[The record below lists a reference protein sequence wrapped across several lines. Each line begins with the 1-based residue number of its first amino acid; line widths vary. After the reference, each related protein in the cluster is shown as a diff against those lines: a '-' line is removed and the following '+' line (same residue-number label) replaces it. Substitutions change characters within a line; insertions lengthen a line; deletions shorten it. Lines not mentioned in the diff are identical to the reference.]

1 MKIAILGSGSWGTA
15 LAIHF
20 GKAGFEVF
28 QWCREAEVAENINEK
43 RENPF
48 YLKGFKYPKNVR
60 ATSNLKEVFKENCNL
75 FFSVIPTQFT
85 RDFWKEIKPF
95 IKDQKV
101 ICASKGIEIE
111 TLKTLSMVF
120 EEIFGKVDN
129 YYVLSGPT
137 FAKEVAAG
145 LPAAAVIAGYNDGDV
160 LDLVKVLN
168 TKTLRLYAS
177 DDVKGVE
184 LGGALKN
191 VIAIAAGICD
201 GMGLGNNARAALITR
216 GLSEIKRLGKFLGA
230 KEETFYGLSG
240 LGDLILTCTGDL
252 SRNRQ
257 FGLSIGRKEGKVD
270 EKYVVEGVH
279 TVRAVVKL
287 AKKFNVEMP
296 ICQAVYKIVYEKLDM
311 KKVIEE
317 LLSRPVKG
325 ENY

>member
-20 GKAGFEVF
+20 GRAGFEVL
-28 QWCREAEVAENINEK
+28 QWCREIEVAENINEK
-43 RENPF
+43 KENPL
-48 YLKGFKYPKNVR
+48 YLKGFQYPENVK
-60 ATSNLKEVFKENCNL
+60 ATSSLEEVFKEDCNL
-75 FFSVIPTQFT
+75 LFSVIPTQFT
-85 RDFWKEIKPF
+85 RNFWKDIKPF
-95 IKDQKV
+95 IKDQKI

-120 EEIFGKVDN
+120 EEIFGTTKN

-145 LPAAAVIAGYNDGDV
+145 LPAAAVIAGYSEEDV
-160 LDLVKVLN
+160 LSLVKLLN

-177 DDVKGVE
+177 EDVKGVE

-191 VIAIAAGICD
+191 VIAIATGICD
-201 GMGLGNNARAALITR
+201 GMGFGNNARAALITR
-216 GLSEIKRLGKFLGA
+216 GLSEIKRLGKLLGA
-230 KEETFYGLSG
+230 REETFYGLSG

-257 FGLSIGRKEGKVD
+257 FGLAIGKRKGKVD
-270 EKYVVEGVH
+270 GKYVVEGVH
-279 TVRAVVKL
+279 TVKAVVRL
-287 AKKFNVEMP
+287 AEELNAEMP
-296 ICQAVYKIVYEKLDM
+296 ICQAVYKIVHEKMDTRE
-311 KKVIEE
+311 VIEE